1 MGTILHVT
9 SKKTV
14 VLAAHSVVGRAPSSL
29 VRLGDLATSHDHA
42 SISWNGSC
50 WEVRDL
56 ASTNGTFI
64 NGERIPLKERI
75 QLSRGAI
82 LQFGP
87 ETERWQLI
95 DDGGPV
101 VMARCLTTGACK
113 TAQDGLLELPDEADV
128 RVSIVDD
135 ADGLWFVEAADGSRH
150 SAKSGESISI
160 GKDVWTLVVPPHS
173 PSVGTYKAKPQ
184 LSLTTLALRFHISQ
198 DEQHI
203 RVDIEH
209 GDDTIELGER
219 SLFGVLL
226 SLARRRLVDEMA
238 ASLPESE
245 RGWYD
250 LPDLAYE
257 LEVDERVVNTNIH
270 RLRRLFKQTGVEGGW
285 NVVEN
290 RLKKRRIGTGRL
302 LGL

>member
-1 MGTILHVT
+1 M
-9 SKKTV
+9 
-14 VLAAHSVVGRAPSSL
+14 
-29 VRLGDLATSHDHA
+29 
-42 SISWNGSC
+42 
-50 WEVRDL
+50 
-56 ASTNGTFI
+56 F
-64 NGERIPLKERI
+64 
-75 QLSRGAI
+75 
-82 LQFGP
+82 
-87 ETERWQLI
+87 
-95 DDGGPV
+95 DG
-101 VMARCLTTGACK
+101 
-113 TAQDGLLELPDEADV
+113 V
-128 RVSIVDD
+128 RVSGVDD
-135 ADGLWFVEAADGSRH
+135 GDGLWCVEGDGGSRH
-150 SAKSGESISI
+150 SAKIGAAISS
-160 GKDVWTLVVPPHS
+160 GKDVWPLVVPPHS
-173 PSVGTYKAKPQ
+173 LSVGTYKAKPQ
-184 LSLTTLALRFHISQ
+184 LSLATLALRFHISQ

-257 LEVDERVVNTNIH
+257 LKVDERVVNTNIH